1 MCIVLGAFV
10 CMCMHMNTNVW
21 GVQLHFNWRR
31 EALSLYRDILRASRH
46 FTWKNEHGE
55 VWGKVIAVS
64 TRTEYEQARDETVRS
79 GPGGVQ
85 LGGPACLVC
94 MHVYVDVCGCC
105 AWVTCHGGM

>member
-1 MCIVLGAFV
+1 MY
-10 CMCMHMNTNVW
+10 MDTNVW

-64 TRTEYEQARDETVRS
+64 TRTEYEQARDETDPEVIARLIATGRDCLDS
-79 GPGGVQ
+79 AMEKVAAKHQSFVQSTEATRNPGRR
-85 LGGPACLVC
+85 P
-94 MHVYVDVCGCC
+94 
-105 AWVTCHGGM
+105 